1 MLLRIYEKLLERE
14 IQKVPKHIVVVTNS
28 IGEGFLNL
36 AKWCRKFEV
45 DEITICGNTQI
56 DESFFDGFKLRIIR
70 NGSVEEKDGLKPTI
84 NILTFTGR
92 EEIINVVRKVAK
104 MVERGEL
111 EVDEVDENLFEKFL
125 TIKSP
130 PDMIIKAGND
140 IPDFLIWQGIYAELY
155 FADIDWQNLRYADF
169 LRILREYQRRER
181 RYGR

>member
-1 MLLRIYEKLLERE
+1 
-14 IQKVPKHIVVVTNS
+14 
-28 IGEGFLNL
+28 
-36 AKWCRKFEV
+36 
-45 DEITICGNTQI
+45 
-56 DESFFDGFKLRIIR
+56 
-70 NGSVEEKDGLKPTI
+70 
-84 NILTFTGR
+84 
-92 EEIINVVRKVAK
+92 
-104 MVERGEL
+104 MVEKGEL
-111 EVDEVDENLFEKFL
+111 KVEDVDENLFERFL